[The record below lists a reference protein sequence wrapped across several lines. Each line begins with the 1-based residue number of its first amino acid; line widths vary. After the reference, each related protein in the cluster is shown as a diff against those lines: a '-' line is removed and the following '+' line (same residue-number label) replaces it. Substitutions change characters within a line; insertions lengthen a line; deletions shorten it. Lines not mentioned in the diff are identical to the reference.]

1 MRRLRVTDPYSIEHA
16 ATITDSEAQAANA
29 RFVEERADARTELDR
44 AFAESQLS
52 ALCLITISPARVYAA
67 GCACSCAMS
76 PLIDADPQITV
87 PIGLMPPSTAVG
99 LGRISRDPDLSQTL
113 YPGQPIG
120 ITFVGRANSEASV
133 VRIGANAFQ
142 RAIGPVAASS
152 VFTPAVPSDD

>member
-1 MRRLRVTDPYSIEHA
+1 MPDHHLARSRLHRRLCVLIGP
-16 ATITDSEAQAANA
+16 
-29 RFVEERADARTELDR
+29 RA
-44 AFAESQLS
+44 S
-52 ALCLITISPARVYAA
+52 
-67 GCACSCAMS
+67 
-76 PLIDADPQITV
+76 LIDADPQITG
-87 PIGLMPPSTAVG
+87 PIGVMPQSTAVG